1 MAVVSLVLAS
11 LALAR
16 GDQAQAPSSHWATVY
31 TGDTTHYSQP
41 VRDQVYPLP
50 EGVSRTDWF
59 NSYPYHK
66 FEAKQGEEA
75 AAEAGL
81 IENVASA
88 VEDVRQRLSDLGD
101 GVVNSAL
108 GLVGAGKK
116 EDTFKREKVLLN
128 DSFSGEDFFNLQHD
142 IIKLD
147 FKLFISLSWFIL
159 PAMYHCNGPFIT
171 YTISINNSFKH

>member
-1 MAVVSLVLAS
+1 MLFFYFSAPYPPPCAIDRCSCSVPQSSSRMCVAVVSLVPAS

-116 EDTFKREKVLLN
+116 EDTYQEREGTSK
-128 DSFSGEDFFNLQHD
+128 
-142 IIKLD
+142 
-147 FKLFISLSWFIL
+147 
-159 PAMYHCNGPFIT
+159 
-171 YTISINNSFKH
+171 